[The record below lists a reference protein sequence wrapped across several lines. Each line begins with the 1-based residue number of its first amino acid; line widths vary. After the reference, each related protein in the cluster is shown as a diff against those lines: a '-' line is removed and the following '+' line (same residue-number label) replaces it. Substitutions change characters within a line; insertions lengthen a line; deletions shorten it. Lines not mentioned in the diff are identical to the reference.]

1 MKKIAIKY
9 GLIIA
14 GIAAAWVI
22 IAHMLVP
29 NLQSIVHTL
38 GTPVFFN
45 ILLFIGIFLGISEFR
60 RNAGDEA
67 TFKRSLKAGVW
78 ISFVYAITTA
88 LFFVGVLYF
97 MGTKWI
103 EGEPGAQQLP
113 MRLVAVQAF
122 LGLFLGSMLF
132 GLGYSTLIAFFLSK
146 RLPKSA

>member
-1 MKKIAIKY
+1 
-9 GLIIA
+9 
-14 GIAAAWVI
+14 
-22 IAHMLVP
+22 
-29 NLQSIVHTL
+29 
-38 GTPVFFN
+38 
-45 ILLFIGIFLGISEFR
+45 
-60 RNAGDEA
+60 
-67 TFKRSLKAGVW
+67 
-78 ISFVYAITTA
+78 
-88 LFFVGVLYF
+88 